1 MKLAEEEIQL
11 FNDSLDRCIAN
22 PSFLDLFYDRFIGGS
37 EAVAAKFADTDMRR
51 QKSALK
57 ASLYTAMLAADGN
70 EPALRH
76 LEWLRD
82 RHRGLGVTAGDYG
95 DWLDCLLATVCECG
109 GEFDVRTERVWRKVL
124 EIAIRILTSDPT
136 PADSIGRG

>member
-1 MKLAEEEIQL
+1 MKLAEAEIQL
-11 FNDSLDRCIAN
+11 FNDSLDRCVAD
-22 PSFLDLFYDRFIGGS
+22 PRFLDLFYDRFVGGS

-51 QKSALK
+51 QKRALK

-82 RHRGLGVTAGDYG
+82 RHRSVGVAAADYG
-95 DWLDCLLATVCECG
+95 YWLDCLVATVRESG
-109 GEFDVRTERVWRKVL
+109 GEIDVRTERVWRKVL
-124 EIAIRILTSDPT
+124 DVAIRRMSADPDEST
-136 PADSIGRG
+136 